1 MRDRKEESVRGR
13 ESVGGSEKGTLVE
26 GEETAEEESRR
37 LLRDFVLRGTR
48 IRNGMSGQHVC
59 TPRSKHLVRFDP
71 CSPCRHG
78 PGAADGCGASSSSM
92 RHLWA
97 AAGPS
102 HV

>member
-1 MRDRKEESVRGR
+1 VC
-13 ESVGGSEKGTLVE
+13 
-26 GEETAEEESRR
+26 ETARR
-37 LLRDFVLRGTR
+37 VRVERSQN

-71 CSPCRHG
+71 PCRHG
-78 PGAADGCGASSSSM
+78 PRAAAADGRGASSSSM
-92 RHLWA
+92 RHLRA